1 MAVPGRVAGWRRQ
14 PRRQSSFRLLDGDWL
29 EHRTLLAASP
39 LETAVPLH
47 FGAFNDAQVSHFL
60 SIPDEFDLYSLTL
73 QEGETLDASIDAQ
86 DAGSALTS
94 LLRIFNGNGTP
105 LALDNRLGGDPQL
118 TFQASTAGTYYVG
131 VSSAPNDDYNPTVMY
146 SGVPGV
152 TTGLYTLS
160 VTLTMSAPLM
170 PDLTGSSFRTG
181 VDMAAAGDTIPVNF
195 TVQDRGGADPGNFQ
209 VQLLLSESNIF
220 PGSSQVLATFTRG
233 ELVTDATG
241 RDFSSPAGFTVT
253 LPAGQPSGPADL
265 GLRIVADPNVPDA
278 GLYDKSGVHRGLDWE
293 PLTVV
298 TRAAA
303 GATDLSNVDAGLY
316 TETTGALGLGQVN
329 TWSFAVS
336 SSLGNGELKAEVAA
350 TSGTLEPRLTLLGAT
365 GQVLIESDS
374 GQIVQSLQPGTYLLT
389 VSQAAGAGG
398 YRLSTAFT
406 QTSLPFAPLVSGAGT
421 DSVAVG
427 DLTGNGIP
435 DIVTANRVDD
445 TVSVFLGTGDG
456 TFEPPTNYAVGA
468 RVWLVTL
475 ADLTNDGRLDILTVN
490 KGDNTISVL
499 LGNGDGTFQPQ
510 IVIPAGSRPSDVTV
524 ADVNGDGK
532 PDLIFSNYAAD
543 TISVVLGNGDGTFGP
558 PTIYPTDQGPG
569 FAGPAGVAV
578 ADLTGDGIPDL
589 IYADYVTGNVAVRLG
604 TGDGTFG
611 PEVTYPTGAGAHEVA
626 VADLTGDGIPDLV
639 VVNSVADDV
648 SVLMG
653 NGNGTFQPAKN
664 YNVGSNPYTL
674 AVAEFNGDG
683 IPDVV
688 TSNRGDNTVSVLLGN
703 GDGTFG
709 PQETFPTGRTPRT
722 VAVGDFTGDGQ
733 VDIVTANL
741 GDDTASVLLGRGD
754 GTFSYGAQQAAPA
767 PPLAPFQVV
776 VADLTGDG
784 IPDIITANR
793 PDNSVSVL
801 LGNPDGSFQTKETYA
816 TGPGPFSVAVADLTG
831 DGIPDIVTANY
842 EGADVSVLLGNG
854 DGTFQ
859 PYYDLPAGS
868 DPYDVKVADLT
879 GDGIPDIIVTN
890 KNDNTVG
897 VFLGEGKGA
906 FEPMQTY
913 PVASGPFEVV
923 VADLTGNGIPDLV
936 VSHFSAT
943 VVDVL
948 LGNGDGTFQ
957 PTREFPVGSRPYGL
971 AVADLTGDGEPD
983 IVTSDYR
990 DDEVSVLLNQGNG
1003 NFGPPQTYP
1012 VGKGPN
1018 EVQVADLSG
1027 DGIPD
1032 IVTANYGSDTVSVLL
1047 GNGNGTFQP
1056 AQSFAAGSGPASV
1069 AVADLVGN
1077 GNLDLVVG
1085 KRNGSTVTV
1094 LSGNGNGTF
1103 QAPVTLGAGKDRYSA
1118 AVADLTGDGSLDVI
1132 TTSVLNNTVT
1142 VQLGNGD
1149 GTFGP
1154 DETVPVGPAPTS
1166 VAVADLNGDGRPDLV
1181 TTNSGGNSVSVLLGN
1196 GDGTFNV
1203 QQTFPVGRSPRDVV
1217 VADLTGD
1224 GIPDLVVANYN
1235 DDTVSVLL
1243 GKGDGTFLPQE
1254 VFAVGEKPYSLTVA
1268 DVNGDGKPDIIV
1280 ANSASDTVS
1289 VLLNLGGTNDHVNF
1303 ASQMT
1308 FPTGKQPFSV
1318 AVADLTGDGV
1328 PDIITANAASNTV
1341 SVLMGN
1347 GNGTFRPAQTY
1358 AVGSRPYSVAV
1369 ADLTGDGE
1377 PDIVANNYGGD
1388 SVSVLL
1394 NNGDGTFGKQQTFTT
1409 DLSPVQTVVGDVN
1422 GDGRPDLVTVSNH
1435 DSAIGVLLGEGN
1447 GTFEPVVAGGV
1458 GLTDTPLLADFNGD
1472 GIPDTVVLDRSGNIL
1487 YRQGLPGAVDTFA
1500 PPVILNPGR
1509 PARAITILQIGSQF
1523 AIAAADAH
1531 YDPTLSTDQF
1541 VFTVSIYT
1549 VSEDGN
1555 VSVVE
1560 YGPPAQDSS
1569 TYTVSEDSHFSRY
1582 NAFST
1587 TALPTSLAA
1596 ADLTG
1601 NGLDDLIAANAL
1613 DNSVTIAL
1621 QISPGRFAAPITVP
1635 TGIAPSDIAVADVN
1649 GDGLP
1654 DIIVSDQ
1661 SSGDVTVLLNNPAH
1675 SFSQSLRF
1683 RAGTGFY
1690 GLSTSTGN
1698 PVVSSFAQTVS
1709 LVAGDFT
1716 GDGRDDV
1723 VVVNQD
1729 AHSLTV
1735 LTADGAGGFANPS
1748 LALTLSTSD
1757 GASIN
1762 NRPGA
1767 IVAGDF
1773 NRDGNLD
1780 LAVLME
1786 DTGQVWIYTGN
1797 GNGTF
1802 EHTFSIPVGE
1812 DATGLSLIAG
1822 NGRGLFD
1829 LLVGNGFGD
1838 VLILEG
1844 RGDGTFQIQGSRV
1857 SLSVVPDLLGPGQ
1870 AGVLVGDQQND
1881 RVTVQA
1887 PSANGNQYT
1896 PVETLGSSSSTSEG
1910 LAPGDVQ
1917 WAVLDRG
1924 ATFPDAIVVGTGS
1937 NSVEVYRTIS
1947 INDGVPT
1954 FAPSPETYFV
1964 GTAPASVTV
1973 AEINGDG
1980 IPDMLVADQG
1990 SNDVTVIFGSYNAN
2004 GDWVGIPGPRLK
2016 SGGDGPIAVI
2026 VRDLTGDLVPDLAV
2040 VNGGSG
2046 TVTLLPGVGGGFFDD
2061 QQPKVLFN
2069 LGSAVVQPPTFIG
2082 NTGLG
2087 YAVTAG
2093 GNLVQFDLDNP
2104 SAGASV
2110 VYSGRQVVAA
2120 QALPSGQVVVA
2131 LADGIV
2137 DILAPQ
2143 GNGLSV
2149 ASELLPEGGTPAL
2162 PSAIDVVEKS
2172 NGLFDVL
2179 VSSQGSDTIF
2189 VFDAGAALSVAVASS
2204 GGGASPPS
2212 FNAFQPS
2219 TVTATQFVVSAAN
2232 ANAAGASQTAAST
2245 STSASTS
2252 SGSLSATAT
2261 STVGLSLG
2269 TFSSLG
2275 NGSATGTDDAVLVSV
2290 EGNTYLSVPILGFG
2304 PENGAEAD
2312 NGEGRMPWLST
2323 LHPVGD
2329 ASPLTRFVIGL
2340 DEALRD
2346 YRGSE
2351 GAPLLRNPGPSHDPW
2366 SEDLFYRHLPVQP
2379 PVLGQ
2384 EKDDPMERGSPE
2396 TMRPDPNQG
2405 PLQDEGGDYAR
2416 LVDQRFDEPGIL
2428 PTSPAARI
2436 VAGFKALAGLLAV
2449 LLLRPSM
2456 VGFVSK
2462 ETKQPHDLV
2471 PAKATRDGES

>member
-1 MAVPGRVAGWRRQ
+1 VGSRGRQLRRG
-14 PRRQSSFRLLDGDWL
+14 SFWLPDGDWL
-29 EHRTLLAASP
+29 EPRTLLAASP
-39 LETAVPLH
+39 LDLAVPLH
-47 FGAFNDAQVSHFL
+47 FGAFKDAQVSHDL
-60 SIPDEFDLYSLTL
+60 SIPDEFDLYSLAL
-73 QEGETLDASIDAQ
+73 QEGETLGASIHAQ
-86 DAGSALTS
+86 DSGSALTS
-94 LLRIFNGNGTP
+94 LLRVFSANGTP
-105 LALDNRLGGDPQL
+105 LALDNQLGGDPQL

-131 VSSAPNDDYNPTVMY
+131 VSSAPNDDYNPTLPAG
-146 SGVPGV
+146 GVPGD
-152 TTGLYTLS
+152 TTGLCTLDVKLTTS
-160 VTLTMSAPLM
+160 STLL

-195 TVQDRGGADPGNFQ
+195 TIQNRGGGDPGNFQ
-209 VQLLLSESNIF
+209 VQMLLSGSNIF
-220 PGSSQVLATFTRG
+220 PSTSLVLATFTRA
-233 ELVTDATG
+233 ELITDATS
-241 RDFSSPAGFTVT
+241 RDFSSPAGFSVT
-253 LPAGQPSGPADL
+253 LPAGQPSGPAYF
-265 GLRIVADPNVPDA
+265 GLRIVADPTVPEA
-278 GLYDKSGVHRGLDWE
+278 GLYDKSGVHRGSDWE

-298 TRAAA
+298 TGAGA
-303 GATDLSNVDAGLY
+303 GATDLSDVDGGLY
-316 TETTGALGLGQVN
+316 TEITGSLGPGQVN

-336 SSLGNGELKAEVAA
+336 STLGNGELKAEVAA
-350 TSGTLEPRLTLLGAT
+350 THSPLEPRVTLLGST
-365 GQVLIESDS
+365 GQVLIQSDS

-389 VSQAAGAGG
+389 VSEQAGAGA
-398 YRLSTAFT
+398 YRLTTAFT
-406 QTSLPFAPLVSGAGT
+406 QTSLPYAPLASGAGT

-427 DLTGNGIP
+427 DLNGDGIP
-435 DIVTANRVDD
+435 DIVTANRIDD
-445 TVSVFLGTGDG
+445 TVSVFLGNGDG
-456 TFEPPTNYAVGA
+456 TFQPAQNFDVGA
-468 RVWLVTL
+468 RVWRVTL
-475 ADLTNDGRLDILTVN
+475 ADVNNDGRLDILTVN
-490 KGDNTISVL
+490 KGANTISVL
-499 LGNGDGTFQPQ
+499 LGNGDRTFQPQ

-543 TISVVLGNGDGTFGP
+543 TISVAQGNGDGTFQP
-558 PTIYPTDQGPG
+558 PTIYPTEQGPG
-569 FAGPAGVAV
+569 FAGPTGVAV

-589 IYADYVTGNVAVRLG
+589 IYADYVSNNVAVRLG
-604 TGDGTFG
+604 KGDGTFG
-611 PEVTYPTGAGAHEVA
+611 PEETFPTAAGSHGVS
-626 VADLTGDGIPDLV
+626 VIDVNGDGKPDLV
-639 VVNSVADDV
+639 VVNAVADDV
-648 SVLMG
+648 SVLLG
-653 NGNGTFQPAKN
+653 NGDGTFQPERLYK
-664 YNVGSNPYTL
+664 VGLNPYTL
-674 AVAEFNGDG
+674 AVADFNGDG
-683 IPDVV
+683 KPDLV

-709 PQETFPTGRTPRT
+709 PAETFPTGKTPRT
-722 VAVGDFTGDGQ
+722 VAVGDFNGDGQ

-754 GTFSYGAQQAAPA
+754 GTFSFGSQKAAPA

-801 LGNPDGSFQTKETYA
+801 LGNRDGSFQTKETYA
-816 TGPGPFSVAVADLTG
+816 TDRSPFSVAVADVNG
-831 DGIPDIVTANY
+831 DGIPDILTANY
-842 EGADVSVLLGNG
+842 DGADVSVLLGNG

-859 PYYDLPAGS
+859 PYYNLPAGS

-906 FEPMQTY
+906 FEPMKTY

-923 VADLTGNGIPDLV
+923 AADLTGNGIPDLV

-948 LGNGDGTFQ
+948 MGNGDGTFQ
-957 PTREFPVGSRPYGL
+957 PAREFPVGSRPYGL
-971 AVADLTGDGEPD
+971 AVADLTGDGKPD
-983 IVTSDYR
+983 IVTADYR
-990 DDEVSVLLNQGNG
+990 DGEVSVLLNQGNG

-1018 EVQVADLSG
+1018 EVQVADLNG

-1032 IVTANYGSDTVSVLL
+1032 IVTANYGSDTVSVLP
-1047 GNGNGTFQP
+1047 GNGDGTFQP

-1069 AVADLVGN
+1069 AVADLN
-1077 GNLDLVVG
+1077 GDGKLDLVAG
-1085 KRNGSTVTV
+1085 NRNASTVTV

-1103 QAPVTLGAGKDRYSA
+1103 QAPVTLGAGQNRYSA
-1118 AVADLTGDGSLDVI
+1118 ALADLTGDGSLDVL

-1142 VQLGNGD
+1142 VRLGNGD

-1154 DETVPVGPAPTS
+1154 GETISVGPAPTS

-1181 TTNSGGNSVSVLLGN
+1181 TTNSNGNSVSVLLGN
-1196 GDGTFNV
+1196 GDGTFNA

-1224 GIPDLVVANYN
+1224 GIDDLVVANYN
-1235 DDTVSVLL
+1235 DDTVSVLI
-1243 GKGDGTFLPQE
+1243 GRGDGTFLPQE
-1254 VFAVGEKPYSLTVA
+1254 VFPVGEKPYSLTVA

-1289 VLLNLGGTNDHVNF
+1289 VLLNLGGTNNQLNF
-1303 ASQMT
+1303 APQLV

-1318 AVADLTGDGV
+1318 AVGDLTGNGV
-1328 PDIITANAASNTV
+1328 PDVVTANAANNTV

-1347 GNGTFRPAQTY
+1347 GNGAFGPAQTY

-1377 PDIVANNYGGD
+1377 PDIVTTNYGGN

-1394 NNGDGTFGKQQTFTT
+1394 NNGDGTFGKQRAFTT
-1409 DLSPVQTVVGDVN
+1409 DLSPVQTVVADVN

-1435 DSAIGVLLGEGN
+1435 DSAIGVLLGN
-1447 GTFEPVVAGGV
+1447 VSSTFETVAAGGV
-1458 GLTDTPLLADFNGD
+1458 GLTDTPLMADFNGD
-1472 GIPDTVVLDRSGNIL
+1472 GLPDTVVLDRSGNIV
-1487 YRQGLPGAVDTFA
+1487 YRQGLPGEADTFA

-1509 PARAITILQIGSQF
+1509 PARAITILRIGSQF

-1531 YDPTLSTDQF
+1531 FDATLSTDQL

-1549 VSEDGN
+1549 LSADGDVSR
-1555 VSVVE
+1555 
-1560 YGPPAQDSS
+1560 S
-1569 TYTVSEDSHFSRY
+1569 T
-1582 NAFST
+1582 AFST
-1587 TALPTSLAA
+1587 TALPTSLTA
-1596 ADLTG
+1596 ADLSG
-1601 NGLDDLIAANAL
+1601 NGLYDLIAANAL
-1613 DNSVTIAL
+1613 DNSVTIAF
-1621 QISPGRFAAPITVP
+1621 QTSTGRFEAPLTVS
-1635 TGIAPSDIAVADVN
+1635 TGIAPSDITV
-1649 GDGLP
+1649 GYLTSDGLP

-1661 SSGDVTVLLNNPAH
+1661 ASGDVTALLNNPAH

-1683 RAGTGFY
+1683 RAGAGFY
-1690 GLSTSTGN
+1690 GLSTSSGN

-1729 AHSLTV
+1729 AHSFTV
-1735 LTADGAGGFANPS
+1735 LTADSARGFANPS
-1748 LALTLSTSD
+1748 LALTTSTSQ
-1757 GASIN
+1757 GSTIN

-1773 NRDGNLD
+1773 NRDGKLD

-1797 GNGTF
+1797 GDGTF
-1802 EHTFSIPVGE
+1802 QHTFSIPVGE
-1812 DATGLSLIAG
+1812 DATGLSLVPG
-1822 NGRGLFD
+1822 NGHGLFD

-1838 VLILEG
+1838 VLILQG

-1857 SLSVVPDLLGPGQ
+1857 SLSVVPNLLGPGQ
-1870 AGVLVGDQQND
+1870 AGVLVGDQQNN

-1887 PSANGNQYT
+1887 PSANGNQYR
-1896 PVETLGSSSSTSEG
+1896 PVETLGSSPSTSEG

-1917 WAVLDRG
+1917 WAVLERG
-1924 ATFPDAIVVGTGS
+1924 ETFPYAIVVGTGS
-1937 NSVEVYRTIS
+1937 NSVVVYRTIS
-1947 INDGVPT
+1947 ISDGVPT

-1973 AEINGDG
+1973 ADLTGNG

-1990 SNDVTVIFGSYNAN
+1990 SNDVSVIFGSYDAK

-2026 VRDLTGDLVPDLAV
+2026 VRDLTGNPVPDLAV

-2061 QQPKVLFN
+2061 QHPKVLFN
-2069 LGSAVVQPPTFIG
+2069 LGSALIEPPTFTG
-2082 NTGLG
+2082 DSGLG

-2093 GNLVQFDLDNP
+2093 GSLVRFDLDDP

-2131 LADGIV
+2131 LANGIV
-2137 DILAPQ
+2137 DVLDPQ
-2143 GNGLSV
+2143 GNGLSL
-2149 ASELLPEGGTPAL
+2149 ASELLPKGETPTL
-2162 PSAIDVVEKS
+2162 PSSIDVVEMA
-2172 NGLFDVL
+2172 NGLFNVL

-2189 VFDAGAALSVAVASS
+2189 VFS
-2204 GGGASPPS
+2204 GGGVTSEAVTLPVGGPSPPS
-2212 FNAFQPS
+2212 FSSFQPP
-2219 TVTATQFVVSAAN
+2219 TVTGAQAFALSAN
-2232 ANAAGASQTAAST
+2232 ATATSASVTAAST
-2245 STSASTS
+2245 SSSASTS
-2252 SGSLSATAT
+2252 SGSLSSSAT
-2261 STVGLSLG
+2261 SAVGLSLG
-2269 TFSSLG
+2269 SFSSLG
-2275 NGSATGTDDAVLVSV
+2275 NGSAKGTNDAVLVSV

-2304 PENGAEAD
+2304 SENGEEAV

-2323 LHPVGD
+2323 RHPLGD
-2329 ASPLTRFVIGL
+2329 TSPLTRFVIGL

-2351 GAPLLRNPGPSHDPW
+2351 EAPLLRNPRASSDPW
-2366 SEDLFYRHLPVQP
+2366 SEDLFFRHLPIQP
-2379 PVLGQ
+2379 PILGQ
-2384 EKDDPMERGSPE
+2384 EKDDPTERGSPE
-2396 TMRPDPNQG
+2396 VMIPKANQN
-2405 PLQDEGGDYAR
+2405 PLQDDGWDYTP
-2416 LVDQRFDEPGIL
+2416 LVEERFDEPGVL
-2428 PTSPAARI
+2428 RSSPAAGI
-2436 VAGFKALAGLLAV
+2436 VAGCKALAGLLAV
-2449 LLLRPSM
+2449 LLLRPATF
-2456 VGFVSK
+2456 GYVSK
-2462 ETKQPHDLV
+2462 ETEERDDLV
-2471 PAKATRDGES
+2471 PAKATRGGE